1 MYCHRCSQK
10 AAIRMPHHRLQLCKE
25 HYLAWFIEHTDHTIR
40 RYHMFDRSAH
50 ILVAVSGGKDSLSL
64 WDVLWRL
71 GYQVDGMYIN
81 LGIQSEDDYSN
92 RSQRY
97 AEEFAQQRS
106 LKLQVVDMARD
117 YGESIPEV
125 ALGSH
130 RGHSKPCAV
139 CGLAKRHVMNR
150 AANDGQYDV
159 LVTAHNLDDEVAIL
173 FGNTLAWD
181 TDLLGRQAPVLEARP
196 GFVRKAKP
204 FCRFY
209 ERETVA
215 YALLQQIPYIEEEC
229 PYAVGSKQLR
239 YKTLLNELEEERPG
253 LKLNFYVKYLQARE
267 SGFIQPRP
275 PEEGTEAEAHR
286 CPSCG
291 QLTTSSGLCTFCRL
305 FEQA

>member
-1 MYCHRCSQK
+1 VNCHRCNQK

-40 RYHMFDRSAH
+40 RYKMFDRSAH

-71 GYQVDGMYIN
+71 GYQADGMYIN

-92 RSQRY
+92 RSQQ
-97 AEEFAQQRS
+97 FATDFARQRD
-106 LKLQVVDMARD
+106 LKLQVVDVAHD
-117 YGESIPEV
+117 YGKAIPEV
-125 ALGSH
+125 ALSSH
-130 RGHSKPCAV
+130 RGRGKPCAV
-139 CGLAKRHVMNR
+139 CGLAKRHIMNR
-150 AANDGQYDV
+150 AANDSHYDV
-159 LVTAHNLDDEVAIL
+159 LVTAHNLDDEVAVL
-173 FGNTLAWD
+173 FGNALAWD
-181 TDLLGRQAPVLEARP
+181 ADLLGRQAPVLEARP

-229 PYAVGSKQLR
+229 PYSVGSKQLS
-239 YKTLLNELEEERPG
+239 YKTLLNNLEEEQPG
-253 LKLNFYVKYLQARE
+253 IKLNYYVNFLKACD
-267 SGFIQPRP
+267 SGLIRRHI
-275 PEEGTEAEAHR
+275 PEEEDGVLNR

-291 QLTTSSGLCTFCRL
+291 QLTTAPGLCAFCKL
-305 FEQA
+305 FSQA